1 MNKLQLSSKY
11 LSLIVTIFLFFL
23 LFALGSLKFTGF
35 FSLQNFLNLFIDNA
49 YLIIMAIGT
58 TFILIAGGID
68 ISVGAV
74 LSLTCMLS
82 AYLLEMKH
90 LNPFLVMALMLLMGA
105 AFGLIQGALIHF
117 FKMQPFI
124 VTLAGMFFARGMT
137 AVISIDTIDITD
149 KTYELIANY
158 RIPVFG
164 GAFISIS
171 VVIAV
176 IALLIAAYIAH
187 FTKFGRT
194 AYAIGGNEQSAVLMG
209 LSVGRTKI
217 GIYMLGGICSTLSGI
232 VFSFYMRSGFTLH
245 GLGMEMESIAS
256 AVIGGTLLT
265 GGVGSVFGTLFGVLI
280 QGTIQTLVMFQGTLS
295 SWWTKIA
302 VAILLCLFIVMQS
315 LLTARRIRKKSQ
327 VLKSDISHT

>member
-1 MNKLQLSSKY
+1 MNRPHLNSRY
-11 LSLIVTIFLFFL
+11 FSLIVTIALFVM
-23 LFALGSLKFTGF
+23 LFAAGSMKYTGF

-49 YLIIMAIGT
+49 YLIIMATGT
-58 TFILIAGGID
+58 TFVLINGGID

-82 AYLLEMKH
+82 AYLLEFKH
-90 LNPFLVMALMLLMGA
+90 FNPFVVMFLMIAMGA
-105 AFGLIQGALIHF
+105 VFGLIQGSLIHY
-117 FKMQPFI
+117 FKLQPFI

-158 RIPVFG
+158 RIPIGRG
-164 GAFISIS
+164 GFISIS
-171 VVIAV
+171 VVIAIIV
-176 IALLIAAYIAH
+176 LLIGIYIAH
-187 FTKFGRT
+187 YTKFGRA
-194 AYAIGGNEQSAVLMG
+194 AYAIGGNEQSAILMG
-209 LSVGRTKI
+209 LPVGRTKI
-217 GIYMLGGICSTLSGI
+217 GVYMLGGICSALAGI

-256 AVIGGTLLT
+256 VVIGGTLLT
-265 GGVGSVFGTLFGVLI
+265 GGAGYLFGTLFGVLI
-280 QGTIQTLVMFQGTLS
+280 QGTIQTLIMFQGTLS

-315 LLTARRIRKKSQ
+315 LLTTRKSKKKSTGQ
-327 VLKSDISHT
+327 VKAASL

>member
-1 MNKLQLSSKY
+1 MKKLQLNSKY
-11 LSLIVTIFLFFL
+11 FSLLVTVLLFFL
-23 LFALGSLKFTGF
+23 LFAAGSAKFTGF

-58 TFILIAGGID
+58 TFILITGGID

-90 LNPFLVMALMLLMGA
+90 FNPFAVMALMILMGA

-149 KTYELIANY
+149 KTYEIIANY

-194 AYAIGGNEQSAVLMG
+194 AYAIGGNEQSAILMG
-209 LSVGRTKI
+209 LPVGRTKVCV
-217 GIYMLGGICSTLSGI
+217 YMLGGICSTLSGI

-302 VAILLCLFIVMQS
+302 VAVLLCLFIVMQS
-315 LLTARRIRKKSQ
+315 VLTARRARKKAGSP
-327 VLKSDISHT
+327 KIDMPHI